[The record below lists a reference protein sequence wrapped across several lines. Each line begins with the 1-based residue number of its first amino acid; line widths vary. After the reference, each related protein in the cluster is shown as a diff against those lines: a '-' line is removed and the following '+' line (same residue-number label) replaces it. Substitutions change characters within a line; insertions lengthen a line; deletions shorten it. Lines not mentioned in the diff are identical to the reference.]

1 MCTGGTPKYTPPQP
15 PAEPPKAPK
24 LVDSSVVAARNTEK
38 QQARMRAGRSGTVL
52 TNPTLTGQAN
62 TGAAGKTLLG
72 Q

>member
-1 MCTGGTPKYTPPQP
+1 MCMPKSPKYTPPAP

-38 QQARMRAGRSGTVL
+38 QQARLRAGRSGTVL
-52 TNPTLTGQAN
+52 TNSALTGQAS
-62 TGAAGKTLLG
+62 TGATGKTLLG